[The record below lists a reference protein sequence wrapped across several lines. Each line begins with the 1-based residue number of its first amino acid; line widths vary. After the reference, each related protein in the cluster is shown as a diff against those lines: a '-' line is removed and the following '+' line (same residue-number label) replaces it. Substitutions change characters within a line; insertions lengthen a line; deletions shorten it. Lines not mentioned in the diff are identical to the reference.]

1 MVRAD
6 DQRVIACSGKRSSE
20 ASVDPLPVMADLRG
34 FSVHQDRRA
43 ADGAAVGGSDR
54 LMPQA
59 NSEDRRGRAQEPDE
73 FDADARMFRPPGPRR
88 DQNSAGFQR
97 DDLLQSERVVPDH
110 PVVAGVKADELDEV
124 VRERIVVVDDQNQRE
139 IPSAIRSASTSARA
153 LLVVSSYSRAGSES
167 ATLPA
172 PACQEIRP
180 VDENLRRNRMHMSI
194 FPEKSKKPT
203 PPRI

>member
-20 ASVDPLPVMADLRG
+20 ASVEPLPVMADLRG

-73 FDADARMFRPPGPRR
+73 FDADARMFRPSGSRR
-88 DQNSAGFQR
+88 DQDSAGDR
-97 DDLLQSERVVPDH
+97 
-110 PVVAGVKADELDEV
+110 K
-124 VRERIVVVDDQNQRE
+124 
-139 IPSAIRSASTSARA
+139 STR
-153 LLVVSSYSRAGSES
+153 LNSS
-167 ATLPA
+167 
-172 PACQEIRP
+172 
-180 VDENLRRNRMHMSI
+180 
-194 FPEKSKKPT
+194 
-203 PPRI
+203 